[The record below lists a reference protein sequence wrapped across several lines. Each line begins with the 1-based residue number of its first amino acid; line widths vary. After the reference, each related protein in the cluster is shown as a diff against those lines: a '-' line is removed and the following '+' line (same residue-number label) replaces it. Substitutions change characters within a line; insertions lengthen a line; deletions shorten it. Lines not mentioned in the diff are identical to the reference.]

1 MMLEKLPYTV
11 YENKP
16 HPTATNFCF
25 TSHEFY
31 TLIADAGRGAGNKRI
46 PSFVFQLPFTLQ
58 KIVLEGYLSGDGY
71 IRSRNKGTELA
82 ASTASREL
90 AYGIS
95 RLIRNVYKTAVNISV
110 SQPKESIIEGRVLH
124 PNYPTYSIYATLNGK
139 CSSSIAENDII
150 WQPVKSIEYVKEK
163 KTVYNLSV
171 LEDNT
176 YEANGIIVHNCGAY
190 SSNNGEDFRTVLE
203 EICQIKES
211 DIFIPRPPDKWT
223 KSGEILGEN
232 FSVAWRTLDA
242 QYWGVPQR
250 RKRIYLVT
258 DFDGQRAR
266 SVLFE
271 SEGLSGYSAESIRTW
286 QGTACRAE
294 KGSGT
299 TICLCDQGGERIDVL
314 NDKTATLRAEAHH
327 PPCVLESAGFCT
339 EHSAKSRSI
348 GYEEEKSPTLRA
360 GVVPA
365 TVALES
371 HPADSRIKISD
382 DEICQTLTSRCGTG
396 GGNVPLLM
404 ETPKVYGICAKH
416 SNAMLSDNPN
426 SGFYE
431 AETSRTLD
439 TSNQS
444 PCKNQGGMVV
454 IEGNGSRPSHQ
465 GNGYKESEIMYTL
478 NTVEVPAVAMAD
490 TAYAIS
496 RDNHFS
502 FSEDV
507 AGTAVARGPATVV
520 HSNGDHYSTSKNSHH
535 TVASHEKANTLVASD
550 WKDPPVVNDAPNNEP
565 AYIVRRL
572 TPTEC
577 ARLQGLPDWWCKN
590 LDNQNPTDEEIQ
602 FWTNVW
608 NEWNSFNHKKPKT
621 EKQIRKWLANP
632 YSDSAEYKLYGNAI
646 CVNCGYFVLSGIAY
660 FAGQI

>member
-1 MMLEKLPYTV
+1 MKNLTLGSLFSGSGGFELAGILAGIKPIWLSEIEPYPILVTHNRLPDVQHFGDVSKLNGAELPPVDVVTFGSPCQDMSV
-11 YENKP
+11 AGKRNGLDGSRSGLFHVAVKIIREMRC
-16 HPTATNFCF
+16 ATNGEYPKF
-25 TSHEFY
+25 
-31 TLIADAGRGAGNKRI
+31 
-46 PSFVFQLPFTLQ
+46 
-58 KIVLEGYLSGDGY
+58 IVWE
-71 IRSRNKGTELA
+71 
-82 ASTASREL
+82 
-90 AYGIS
+90 
-95 RLIRNVYKTAVNISV
+95 NV
-110 SQPKESIIEGRVLH
+110 E
-124 PNYPTYSIYATLNGK
+124 
-139 CSSSIAENDII
+139 
-150 WQPVKSIEYVKEK
+150 
-163 KTVYNLSV
+163 
-171 LEDNT
+171 
-176 YEANGIIVHNCGAY
+176 GAY
-190 SSNNGEDFRTVLE
+190 SSNSGEDFRTVLE

-250 RKRIYLVT
+250 RKRIYLVA
-258 DFDGQRAR
+258 DFDGQRAG
-266 SVLFE
+266 SILFE
-271 SEGLSGYSAESIRTW
+271 SEGLSGYSAESIRAW

-314 NDKTATLRAEAHH
+314 EDKTATLRAEAHH
-327 PPCVLESAGFCT
+327 PPCILESAGFCT

-348 GYEEEKSPTLRA
+348 GYESEKSPTLRA
-360 GVVPA
+360 RVVPA
-365 TVALES
+365 AITLEN

-382 DEICQTLTSRCGTG
+382 DNICQTLTSRCGTG

-404 ETPKVYGICAKH
+404 EAPKVYGICAKH

-444 PCKNQGGMVV
+444 PSKNQGGMVV

-478 NTVEVPAVAMAD
+478 NTVEVPAVAMAES
-490 TAYAIS
+490 TFSIS

-502 FSEDV
+502 VSEDV
-507 AGTAVARGPATVV
+507 AGTAVARGPATVI
-520 HSNGDHYSTSKNSHH
+520 HSNGEHYSTSKNSHH

-590 LDNQNPTDEEIQ
+590 LDNPNPTNEEIQ

-608 NEWNSFNHKKPKT
+608 DEWSKINGKKPKT